1 MADRENKSIVKGMQH
16 LILCEGKDAQLFMIY
31 YLNSKALADN
41 KQYSEV
47 VQVEDFGG
55 NEQLSSAL
63 KLWSKDPNFQNL
75 KSLVVLRD
83 SETDAQGAVDSI
95 KTAFKKAELPVP
107 SCPHQFETDGTLKT
121 GFLLFPECS
130 SDLKNGT
137 LEDLCLSVLEES
149 GVTGISEIDSF
160 LSDLEKREIRI
171 FPRRFKTRLHTY
183 FSITDDFVSLKI
195 GEAAKAGAFDWNS
208 PKLDQIKSF
217 LEEMIR

>member
-1 MADRENKSIVKGMQH
+1 MADRENKSIVKRMQH
-16 LILCEGKDAQLFMIY
+16 LILCEGKDAQRFMIY

-41 KQYSEV
+41 KQYSEA

-63 KLWSKDPNFQNL
+63 KLWSKDPEFLNL

-83 SETDAQGAVDSI
+83 AETDAQSAVDSI
-95 KTAFKKAELPVP
+95 KSAFRKADLPVP
-107 SCPHQFETDGTLKT
+107 ACPHQFETDGSLKT

-130 SDLKNGT
+130 SNLKNGA
-137 LEDLCLSVLEES
+137 LEDLCLSILEES
-149 GVTGISEIDSF
+149 EVSGISEIDGF
-160 LSDLEKREIRI
+160 LSDLEKREIRT

-208 PKLDQIKSF
+208 SKLDQMKSF
-217 LEEMIR
+217 LEEMVK